1 MRFPIDAG
9 RLAFT
14 VTAPPNA
21 AKDFTTKKAKVT
33 DDGQPIMVVT
43 LLAMDGADSAKIKFN
58 LPGEQSHLVP
68 GLPVR
73 VEGLCF
79 NTAKEGEVRW
89 WSAAAVTGVHASA
102 AANAAPSRPASMAGE
117 GAAGGTRRTPH
128 ASAPSASASSASAR
142 HGGSPMATGGESTS

>member
-1 MRFPIDAG
+1 MRFPIDTG

-21 AKDFTTKKAKVT
+21 AKDFATKKAKVT

-89 WSAAAVTGVHASA
+89 WSAAAVTGLHASA
-102 AANAAPSRPASMAGE
+102 PAHAPASVPASVGEAGS
-117 GAAGGTRRTPH
+117 GGTRGRSPH
-128 ASAPSASASSASAR
+128 ASAGHASTR
-142 HGGSPMATGGESTS
+142 HGGQASPLTAGGESTS